1 MPDYNF
7 LITPSPEHENLTIA
21 VGGSAHGFKFLPVIG
36 HYIAQS
42 MEKTLDPEIA
52 RKWKWRPELTKM
64 ASFEDNPHPMESEDL
79 NDMPGW
85 RPAPSK
91 L

>member
-7 LITPSPEHENLTIA
+7 LITPSPKHENLTIA
-21 VGGSAHGFKFLPVIG
+21 AGGSAHGFKFLPVIG
-36 HYIAQS
+36 HYIVQL
-42 MEKTLDPEIA
+42 MENTPDPEIA
-52 RKWKWRPELTKM
+52 RKWKWRPELTTK
-64 ASFEDNPHPMESEDL
+64 AGFEDNPHPMECEDL

-85 RPAPSK
+85 GPVPSK